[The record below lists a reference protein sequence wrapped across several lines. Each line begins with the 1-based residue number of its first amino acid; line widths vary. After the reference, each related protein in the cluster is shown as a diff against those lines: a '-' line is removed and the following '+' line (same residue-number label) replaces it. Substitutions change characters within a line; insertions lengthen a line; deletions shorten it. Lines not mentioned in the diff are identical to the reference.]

1 MTTQQMTTKQMTRG
15 GVITK
20 KSSSISTQGWMLKI
34 ENGAIA
40 AAALAL
46 YAVNDYSWIVFV
58 LLFLLPDLAML
69 GYLLGNRV
77 GALVYNAVHIYA
89 TPLALG
95 ALAWLVAWPLGIQ
108 LALIWVF
115 HIAVDRVIGYGL
127 KYESG
132 FKETHLDRAIPE
144 RRICVARNSLSEMA

>member
-1 MTTQQMTTKQMTRG
+1 MTTQQITAERVNTKE
-15 GVITK
+15 
-20 KSSSISTQGWMLKI
+20 SSAISTQGWMLKI

-40 AAALAL
+40 ALALAL

-77 GALVYNAVHIYA
+77 GAIVYNVVHMYS
-89 TPLALG
+89 TPLVLG
-95 ALAWLVAWPLGIQ
+95 ALAWLLAWPLGMQ
-108 LALIWVF
+108 LALIWIF
-115 HIAVDRVIGYGL
+115 HIAVDRVVGYGL

-132 FKETHLDRAIPE
+132 FKQTHLDR
-144 RRICVARNSLSEMA
+144 V